1 MCTHGQTLDF
11 SIFRFFE
18 AEIEVR
24 SRLSETELDRSCP
37 SASSCLLP
45 PTPASHRSSSGNDGG
60 RDGDPH
66 VAARRRHRCCA
77 VASLLLPRLCL
88 CLCLCRSNSLAHSS
102 PALLFCNSF
111 GELVD
116 CKRTSNMQRPP
127 KGIRALGKLQ
137 ADLGKVWT
145 LPDTIC
151 VGHSISQLERTKYL
165 VRRQCDKVEEEY
177 KKQLAAQRSD
187 KSSSSSVRDGFTLW
201 FTPPVQI
208 DQNELHI
215 QWKIQTHKHE
225 LPDCYWPNCQ
235 FVFDAVFPE
244 DYPIA
249 PPKVTCKT
257 RIYHPNIEDSGYVCL
272 GQYLEE
278 TSWRPERGDIFAIML
293 AIYTTLFQS
302 PNGNDHPASCTEA
315 ADLILA
321 NPEEF
326 RRRTKAHAE
335 KHKTFIPGT
344 DEHRRYS

>member
-1 MCTHGQTLDF
+1 
-11 SIFRFFE
+11 
-18 AEIEVR
+18 
-24 SRLSETELDRSCP
+24 
-37 SASSCLLP
+37 
-45 PTPASHRSSSGNDGG
+45 
-60 RDGDPH
+60 
-66 VAARRRHRCCA
+66 
-77 VASLLLPRLCL
+77 
-88 CLCLCRSNSLAHSS
+88 
-102 PALLFCNSF
+102 
-111 GELVD
+111 
-116 CKRTSNMQRPP
+116 MQRPP

-165 VRRQCDKVEEEY
+165 VRRQCAKVEEEY

-257 RIYHPNIEDSGYVCL
+257 RIYHSNIGDASGDVCL
-272 GQYLEE
+272 SLLK
-278 TSWRPERGDIFAIML
+278 SDWKPDKADIYEIML
-293 AIYTTLFQS
+293 AVYTTQFQD
-302 PNGNDHPASCTEA
+302 PNGNDPLPSCKEA
-315 ADLILA
+315 AGLLLA
-321 NPEEF
+321 DQVEF

-344 DEHRRYS
+344 DEHRRYN

>member
-1 MCTHGQTLDF
+1 
-11 SIFRFFE
+11 
-18 AEIEVR
+18 
-24 SRLSETELDRSCP
+24 
-37 SASSCLLP
+37 
-45 PTPASHRSSSGNDGG
+45 
-60 RDGDPH
+60 
-66 VAARRRHRCCA
+66 
-77 VASLLLPRLCL
+77 
-88 CLCLCRSNSLAHSS
+88 
-102 PALLFCNSF
+102 
-111 GELVD
+111 
-116 CKRTSNMQRPP
+116 MQRPP

-151 VGHSISQLERTKYL
+151 VGHSISQLETTKYL
-165 VRRQCDKVEEEY
+165 VRQQCDKVKEEY
-177 KKQLAAQRSD
+177 STQLAAQRSD
-187 KSSSSSVRDGFTLW
+187 KSSSSSVRNVPDGFTLW

-244 DYPIA
+244 RYPHA

-278 TSWRPERGDIFAIML
+278 TSWRPERGDLFAIML

-315 ADLILA
+315 AGLILA

-344 DEHRRYS
+344 DEHRRYN